1 VIHIIYK
8 SPVAA
13 NKKNNVARE
22 AGLNSRDILRFYKEL
37 KAKSPNRIAIFCDN
51 GGYQSSPEIT
61 AWSEESGVPIIH
73 NVKYRPDCNGIEEIW
88 GWAKKLY
95 RPLVLYHKA
104 MNLDW
109 DQIEVVTKIME
120 QVPQETASKY
130 VQRGWTALR
139 NAEPIAL
146 EDDSILKGRG
156 FNTE

>member
-1 VIHIIYK
+1 M
-8 SPVAA
+8 
-13 NKKNNVARE
+13 
-22 AGLNSRDILRFYKEL
+22 
-37 KAKSPNRIAIFCDN
+37 
-51 GGYQSSPEIT
+51 
-61 AWSEESGVPIIH
+61 PIIH

-130 VQRGWTALR
+130 VQRGFTALR
-139 NAEPIAL
+139 NAEPIGL
-146 EDDSILKGRG
+146 EDDSILKERG
-156 FNTE
+156 FNSFYLSQDEEDDEMNEDDTGEDQEN